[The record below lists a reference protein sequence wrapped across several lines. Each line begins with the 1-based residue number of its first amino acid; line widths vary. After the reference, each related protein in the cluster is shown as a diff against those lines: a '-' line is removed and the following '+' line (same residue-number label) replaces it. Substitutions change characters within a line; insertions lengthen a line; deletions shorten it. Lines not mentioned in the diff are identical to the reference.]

1 MRCSS
6 RKAWARR
13 MNTIKFRG
21 KTSLPTTTTI
31 RSAAIRI
38 NPRSWIRS
46 GTACRNLKELFA
58 IRMDFSSSRLWI
70 LRKEYREIKLRKR
83 GMGKYMV
90 ERWNL
95 GKKVKGKECRRSR
108 SPRSALFRTNKME
121 CHFQEKHRWPSSQR
135 GLGLRKRSRS
145 SVLVRVRTSS

>member
-1 MRCSS
+1 MRCSW

-38 NPRSWIRS
+38 NTPSWILSR
-46 GTACRNLKELFA
+46 TACRNLKELLA

-70 LRKEYREIKLRKR
+70 SRKEYPEKKLRKH
-83 GMGKYMV
+83 GTGKYMV

-95 GKKVKGKECRRSR
+95 GKKVKGKEYQRSR
-108 SPRSALFRTNKME
+108 SPRSVLFRTNKMKY
-121 CHFQEKHRWPSSQR
+121 HFQEKHRWPSSQR